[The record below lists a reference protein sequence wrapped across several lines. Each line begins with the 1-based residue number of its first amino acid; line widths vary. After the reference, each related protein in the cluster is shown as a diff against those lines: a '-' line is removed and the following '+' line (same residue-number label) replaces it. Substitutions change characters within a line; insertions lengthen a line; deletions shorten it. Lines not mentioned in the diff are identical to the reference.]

1 MDFENALELLKKG
14 EAVYRKG
21 WNGTNMFIKLKK
33 VDDSSDMTQT
43 YIYLDC
49 PKHDGSDVDARDL
62 VPWLASQTDLLAD
75 DWQVVYRSSN

>member
-33 VDDSSDMTQT
+33 ADDSSDMTQA
-43 YIYLDC
+43 YIF
-49 PKHDGSDVDARDL
+49 G
-62 VPWLASQTDLLAD
+62 
-75 DWQVVYRSSN
+75 RS